1 MARLLSV
8 ALQKNTNRIGFPLL
22 ALMSMLATLRSF
34 FQAPPAPVYP
44 PSGIARLT
52 YAVGDIHGRLD
63 LLENMIRRIRADKPT
78 YDERPRIVLLGD
90 YVDRGPQS
98 REVLTRIVRLT
109 REAWCDVEVLLGNHE
124 ESMLKFL
131 GDASSGPSWV
141 QYGGGATL
149 ASYSVAV
156 PDSRADMEQW
166 ERVRLD
172 FAAALPDNHLVL
184 LREMKYVLQAD
195 DYIFVH
201 AGVRPDRPLAEQG
214 PDTFLW
220 VRGAFLASEKACEY
234 VVVHGHTPEDEPTDK
249 RWRIGIDTGAYATGV
264 LTAIRLKGE
273 ARDLIQ
279 VRQ

>member
-1 MARLLSV
+1 
-8 ALQKNTNRIGFPLL
+8 
-22 ALMSMLATLRSF
+22 MSMLAALRSLF
-34 FQAPPAPVYP
+34 KAPPAPVYS
-44 PSGIARLT
+44 PSRITQLT
-52 YAVGDIHGRLD
+52 YAIGDIHGRFD
-63 LLENMIRRIRADKPT
+63 LLEAMIRRIRADKPT
-78 YDERPRIVLLGD
+78 FDEKPRIVLLGD

-131 GDASSGPSWV
+131 SDASTGPSWV
-141 QYGGGATL
+141 HYGGGATL
-149 ASYSVAV
+149 ASYGVSV

-166 ERVRLD
+166 ERARLD

-220 VRGAFLASEKACEY
+220 VRGAFLASEKACEF
-234 VVVHGHTPEDEPTDK
+234 VVVHGHTPEDAPTDK

-264 LTAIRLKGE
+264 LTAMRLKDE

-279 VRQ
+279 VRQQDVGVQ